1 MARSTF
7 GSKKCQSTRI
17 SEHFSKLRC
26 SKVHAV
32 VAQSTFS
39 SQNSNVQNLA
49 GSSTMKNGPTLKIW
63 HSPIPEFFCHVHFRC
78 FKCFFW
84 FCFVFFLCVCV
95 FFFCFVFLVFL
106 VFFSCVLLF
115 FFYLPDVAVVPFWR
129 GSVVS
134 CAWQGFLSDVAV
146 WCPVRG
152 RFSFLTWQCGV
163 LFMAVKKTRK
173 KHTKKNRKRKEK
185 EQDKQIHLKQ
195 SKMNVEEQLCRIC
208 RLHSTNPELG
218 NVKF

>member
-1 MARSTF
+1 
-7 GSKKCQSTRI
+7 
-17 SEHFSKLRC
+17 
-26 SKVHAV
+26 
-32 VAQSTFS
+32 
-39 SQNSNVQNLA
+39 
-49 GSSTMKNGPTLKIW
+49 MKNGLTLKIW
-63 HSPIPEFFCHVHFRC
+63 YSPIPELFCYVHFR
-78 FKCFFW
+78 FFQM
-84 FCFVFFLCVCV
+84 L
-95 FFFCFVFLVFL
+95 FL

-163 LFMAVKKTRK
+163 LFMAVKKHAKNTHK
-173 KHTKKNRKRKEK
+173 KIRKRKEK
-185 EQDKQIHLKQ
+185 TQDKQIHLKQ

>member
-1 MARSTF
+1 
-7 GSKKCQSTRI
+7 
-17 SEHFSKLRC
+17 
-26 SKVHAV
+26 
-32 VAQSTFS
+32 
-39 SQNSNVQNLA
+39 
-49 GSSTMKNGPTLKIW
+49 MKNGPTLKIW

-78 FKCFFW
+78 FICFFG
-84 FCFVFFLCVCV
+84 FCFVFFFCV
-95 FFFCFVFLVFL
+95 FFFLVFL

-163 LFMAVKKTRK
+163 LFMAVKKDAKNTHKKIRK
-173 KHTKKNRKRKEK
+173 KKK
-185 EQDKQIHLKQ
+185 QDKQIHLKQ

>member
-1 MARSTF
+1 M
-7 GSKKCQSTRI
+7 GIDK
-17 SEHFSKLRC
+17 
-26 SKVHAV
+26 
-32 VAQSTFS
+32 S
-39 SQNSNVQNLA
+39 SQSMPSGNPLDWSSVKCSCLTSIKL
-49 GSSTMKNGPTLKIW
+49 GDSSTMKNGPTLKIW

-78 FKCFFW
+78 FKCFFG
-84 FCFVFFLCVCV
+84 FCFFFVL
-95 FFFCFVFLVFL
+95 FFLVFL

-163 LFMAVKKTRK
+163 LFMAVKKHAKNTHK
-173 KHTKKNRKRKEK
+173 KIRKRKEK
-185 EQDKQIHLKQ
+185 KQDKQIHLKQ

-208 RLHSTNPELG
+208 WLHSTNPELG